1 MATSPYYFA
10 SKSLHVVMRMRM
22 HVGASSF
29 LRTPGT
35 PSRAD
40 TTHERTHS
48 CVRDANV
55 IASMKRAASTTRY
68 ICILL
73 PEDTPPELHA
83 ALPVSTDAAHVA
95 RLTAADDMPEG
106 NVDGC
111 VWMPGTPASRL
122 TSMLDAHP
130 EISWVHSFSAGV
142 DGIADV
148 IRERLCN
155 SEVGLSNGRGAFSSS
170 LAEYA
175 VAAMLHF
182 NKQLTRCE
190 GNRRKRKWD
199 KFVMPVVAGKTMGLV
214 GFEYG
219 YMADNSWRTAQHPP
233 ITILCRLRIWLA
245 LQASSDFMEC
255 PWDISKEVRQC
266 MLVSKEVR

>member
-1 MATSPYYFA
+1 M
-10 SKSLHVVMRMRM
+10 
-22 HVGASSF
+22 
-29 LRTPGT
+29 
-35 PSRAD
+35 
-40 TTHERTHS
+40 
-48 CVRDANV
+48 

-214 GFEYG
+214 GFG
-219 YMADNSWRTAQHPP
+219 DIGKATAKLAAALGLRLVALRRHPEKQTAELDAP
-233 ITILCRLRIWLA
+233 KLA
-245 LQASSDFMEC
+245 ATYESGNATAEQAFYA
-255 PWDISKEVRQC
+255 QC
-266 MLVSKEVR
+266 DYVVCSLPLTSHTRKAVSAASFASMKPSCVFIR